1 MCRGL
6 GLNHLLIPWRG
17 AGCRHSRIRTR
28 RRWDRDARQNRR
40 LAGRVRVIRT
50 DRRWA
55 RHDGVAWQFTRQV
68 RMIRAPGWMCWN
80 EWTTRPLAWSVRMI
94 RRGRLE
100 SMDIGSNDQRHGQGE
115 CHTTALGVSDPRVD
129 QANAD
134 GARTRP
140 SRMARPY
147 AAILTR
153 AGGRSRE
160 FAGRESE
167 NNPPCEEVPA
177 PTASSAESGI
187 CPLTVPVIQSPTE
200 SPNPGPS
207 RTRDCP

>member
-1 MCRGL
+1 MRRGL
-6 GLNHLLIPWRG
+6 GLNRPLIPWRG

-28 RRWDRDARQNRR
+28 RRWDGDARQNCR
-40 LAGRVRVIRT
+40 LAGPVRVIRT

-68 RMIRAPGWMCWN
+68 RMIRAPGWMCLN

-100 SMDIGSNDQRHGQGE
+100 SMNVGSDNQRNGQGE
-115 CHTTALGVSDPRVD
+115 GHTTALGVSDPRVD

-160 FAGRESE
+160 FARREPE
-167 NNPPCEEVPA
+167 NNLACEEVPA
-177 PTASSAESGI
+177 PTAPSAESGVY
-187 CPLTVPVIQSPTE
+187 PLTVRIIQSPTE
-200 SPNPGPS
+200 SPNPGPL